1 MEIFE
6 KRLDDEYRIDDT
18 QEIDC
23 IIETAQVKGG
33 HTEYLLRFK
42 RGYLKQRTWK
52 VLRRYND
59 FADLQKHLCISG
71 IDLPLPGKRLFG
83 NMRPDFIAERRQA
96 LQVYINTVLMNPI
109 LASSLPAKRFVDPD
123 SYSQSF
129 HDQAVQ
135 NTLLCLRSEGLWS
148 LGTTLG
154 AIGWRLRKH
163 YFKVTPKPPDSKSS
177 NKALVKS
184 GSQTHT
190 HTKQS
195 SVSGIGSNGTKS
207 DHANDCS
214 QSGSN
219 ELVLEWLEYGP
230 DKYIDDKELGG
241 ILKSLVNM
249 QHPHIESLQY
259 AAHNEN
265 GCLVIRKFHKHGT
278 LKDILCMATPKNP
291 FLSKYG
297 NPKGRTALSMKQ
309 VAIYGKQI
317 LEVLIFLH
325 AKGYPYG
332 HLHSGNIVIVDDC
345 VKLLDVENY
354 ILGVPSFYR
363 PFFVQHGKIYKS
375 EAIDV
380 YCFGHIL
387 FEMAMGYPMQES
399 IVRQITDCPEV
410 LKNLLESI
418 LSKEACK
425 TGLPSLEQLI
435 NHDFFKEYSPCEA
448 SKETSDDEYSKSHLK
463 LSLNAKEAI
472 KLAIQKTENR
482 LREEQKSVK
491 NQKRIVR
498 VQELMS
504 CEEEKRKS
512 KHKAKQE
519 HKLSKLKQ
527 QGSLQNSNGRVVLAT
542 MGHGGGSITESSE
555 TNSRSLNRMNSV
567 IANNTSQDMM
577 HDIKSPPST
586 PSAHQKCNETET
598 RPKNKTSLKET
609 SPVVSVDRQS
619 SSPNIAAEENDCKEP
634 ERSALLESICKFN
647 RGSLRKIRSND

>member
-1 MEIFE
+1 
-6 KRLDDEYRIDDT
+6 
-18 QEIDC
+18 
-23 IIETAQVKGG
+23 
-33 HTEYLLRFK
+33 
-42 RGYLKQRTWK
+42 
-52 VLRRYND
+52 
-59 FADLQKHLCISG
+59 
-71 IDLPLPGKRLFG
+71 
-83 NMRPDFIAERRQA
+83 MRPEFIAERRQA
-96 LQVYINTVLMNPI
+96 LQIYINTVLMNPI

-135 NTLLCLRSEGLWS
+135 NALLCLRSEGLWS
-148 LGTTLG
+148 LGATLG
-154 AIGWRLRKH
+154 TIGWRLRKH
-163 YFKVTPKPPDSKSS
+163 YFKVTPKQPDSKSC
-177 NKALVKS
+177 NKTLVKS
-184 GSQTHT
+184 GSQTHANL
-190 HTKQS
+190 KQH
-195 SVSGIGSNGTKS
+195 SVAGNGNKS
-207 DHANDCS
+207 DHSSDTS
-214 QSGSN
+214 QSGAN

-241 ILKSLVNM
+241 ILKSLVSM
-249 QHPHIESLQY
+249 QHPNIESMQY

-309 VAIYGKQI
+309 VAIYGRQI
-317 LEVLIFLH
+317 LDVLIFLH
-325 AKGYPYG
+325 SKGYPYG

-399 IVRQITDCPEV
+399 VARQITDCPEV

-425 TGLPSLEQLI
+425 SGLPSLDQLS
-435 NHDFFKEYSPCEA
+435 NHNFFKEYSAC
-448 SKETSDDEYSKSHLK
+448 ETSKGLANDEATRYHLK

-482 LREEQKSVK
+482 LRDEQKSVK

-504 CEEEKRKS
+504 SEEEKRKI

-519 HKLSKLKQ
+519 HKQSKLKQ
-527 QGSLQNSNGRVVLAT
+527 QGSLQNSNGKVALTTVS
-542 MGHGGGSITESSE
+542 HCGGSITESSE
-555 TNSRSLNRMNSV
+555 ASSRSLNRMNSV
-567 IANNTSQDMM
+567 ITNNASQD
-577 HDIKSPPST
+577 IKCTYNTDLCFQISSYYSILAPPLT
-586 PSAHQKCNETET
+586 PSAHQRGNEFESHQQH
-598 RPKNKTSLKET
+598 KTSLKQT
-609 SPVVSVDRQS
+609 SSVASVDRQS
-619 SSPNIAAEENDCKEP
+619 SSPNIASEADSGEP
-634 ERSALLESICKFN
+634 VRSALLESICKFN

>member
-1 MEIFE
+1 MDIFG
-6 KRLDDEYRIDDT
+6 KRFEDEYRSDDT
-18 QEIDC
+18 QEINC
-23 IIETAQVKGG
+23 IIETAQEVNG
-33 HTEYLLRFK
+33 HTEYLLRLS
-42 RGYLKQRTWK
+42 RGYLKQHTWR

-59 FADLQKHLCISG
+59 FADLQKHLSISG
-71 IDLPLPGKRLFG
+71 INLPLPGKKFFG
-83 NMRPDFIAERRQA
+83 NMRPDFIAERRRE
-96 LQVYINTVLMNPI
+96 LQIYINTVLMNPI

-135 NTLLCLRSEGLWS
+135 NALLCLRSEGLWS

-177 NKALVKS
+177 SKALVKS
-184 GSQTHT
+184 GSQTHA
-190 HTKQS
+190 HVKQS
-195 SVSGIGSNGTKS
+195 SVTGSGSNGSKS
-207 DHANDCS
+207 DHANDS
-214 QSGSN
+214 SHTEAT

-230 DKYIDDKELGG
+230 DKYIEDKELGG
-241 ILKSLVNM
+241 ILKCLVNM
-249 QHPHIESLQY
+249 QHPNIESPKY

-265 GCLVIRKFHKHGT
+265 GCLVIRKFHKHGS

-317 LEVLIFLH
+317 LDVLIFLH
-325 AKGYPYG
+325 SKGYPYG

-387 FEMAMGYPMQES
+387 FEMSMGYPMQES
-399 IVRQITDCPEV
+399 VARQITDCPDV
-410 LKNLLESI
+410 LKHLLESI

-425 TGLPSLEQLI
+425 SGLPSLEQLS
-435 NHDFFKEYSPCEA
+435 NHEFFKEYSA
-448 SKETSDDEYSKSHLK
+448 SETCRKSSEDDIARSQFK
-463 LSLNAKEAI
+463 LSINAKEAI

-512 KHKAKQE
+512 KHKADHKQ
-519 HKLSKLKQ
+519 LKLKQ
-527 QGSLQNSNGRVVLAT
+527 QISLQNSNGKVALASV
-542 MGHGGGSITESSE
+542 GHGGGSITESSD
-555 TNSRSLNRMNSV
+555 TTSRSLNRMNS
-567 IANNTSQDMM
+567 IIGNNDSQDML
-577 HDIKSPPST
+577 HDIKSPPLT
-586 PSAHQKCNETET
+586 PSAYQTCNESET
-598 RPKNKTSLKET
+598 RQQQKTSLMQA

-619 SSPNIAAEENDCKEP
+619 SSPNIASDENESAEP